1 MINKSIT
8 LIGGEGYIGTVVRDF
23 FLKKNFKV
31 NSIDNLIYNQRLKI
45 DKSNKNFN
53 FLNYD
58 FANKKKFD
66 YLDKLKNENLIILG
80 FIVGVPIKKKYP
92 N

>member
-45 DKSNKNFN
+45 D
-53 FLNYD
+53 
-58 FANKKKFD
+58 
-66 YLDKLKNENLIILG
+66 
-80 FIVGVPIKKKYP
+80 
-92 N
+92 